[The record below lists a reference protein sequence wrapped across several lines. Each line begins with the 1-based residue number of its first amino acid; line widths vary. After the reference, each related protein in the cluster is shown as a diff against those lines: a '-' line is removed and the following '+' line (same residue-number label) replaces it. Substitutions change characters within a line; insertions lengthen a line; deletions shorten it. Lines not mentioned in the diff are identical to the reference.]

1 MKNIYLKLVS
11 AFLTL
16 GLIIPSVVPSF
27 AFAQA
32 PSPES
37 GNAVSI
43 ESVAE
48 IPKVDTGSGIIPDI
62 SRINW
67 EQKVN
72 IRGRTVTLNSDEAL
86 NALNLSS
93 DIKDLIK
100 AYRNDKAAVDRTIFM
115 LPSTRTV
122 KKAQLDAGLKFS
134 IAKSLVEQGKLPKD
148 YLDLDAQG
156 RIEPAVEIMDIRN
169 MQVLDSSKAV
179 PQEDKREIKV
189 LSTEVVDP
197 AKKSVIEKAG
207 DAIKDA
213 LGKIISWFSP
223 SDAFADMA
231 SVSEAAIDYL
241 LGEQNTDGS
250 WGSGSTQ
257 FVTTIAVLD
266 ALQSQGITGTEV
278 SSGIAWLSSYVPEN
292 NDYLAKQLRILARAG
307 ITDLETDNLV
317 YGLDSSTGGFTYD
330 LGHKPDALTTS
341 NAIQALSA
349 AEYEDPGA
357 QPNVTQS
364 LALHYL
370 INTQRFDNGWSISD
384 IGPSPISGT
393 SEVVE
398 GLLLWR
404 HRTLGSTIEVDDTLD
419 PAVAFLTASQLSN
432 GTWNNDLLDTALAY
446 HAIKASGQVPTYQ
459 LDTVEYFENEQ
470 ETNGSFD
477 NDLFTTAKV
486 IEALS
491 ISTDSGQ
498 LTISDLV
505 PLTTLQ
511 TGTAANIRIVINNT
525 GNTAVDSG
533 KLHVIT
539 DDYAY
544 GTVDL
549 AANGVVV
556 NANSTL
562 NVTLSLSST
571 RSFLGGVVFK
581 VFFEGENEVVHSNSR
596 YSETLTFA
604 ADPAN
609 RPALPMY
616 YVAYKSVSSGGTP
629 AITWRWPA
637 KSDPNLNKYIIM
649 LRVLGT
655 TTWSTAQVSYPG
667 TNATVGGLTEGTTY
681 EATLGTSSSGGSI
694 YFFST
699 PAQVKVS
706 SNPNNYIAGTTSGTV
721 KAVDGI
727 VKGVDILGVTTGTNT
742 VSDSDDGTYTQSNV
756 PWGSSYAR
764 VSNFRYETYTNK
776 YTNYNTAVTGVNIY
790 TNLKPDT
797 ANPTVTGVSIVG
809 ESDKVMENKERELI
823 QYTVGDD
830 IGTSPGIVQSASFY
844 YYEPADSTWHLIGT
858 EQGLLSGTRTY
869 AWDIPGTLLGTG
881 YKIKVIARDFAGK
894 DSTATEWGGTF
905 ELTAGNASPTFT
917 FTAPTAAVAATAD
930 ASYTI
935 KWIDEDPEENASI
948 TLSYDP
954 DTNPSNSNHTPI
966 TTANE
971 DDPTDE
977 YVWDTSG
984 ISASTKYVRA
994 DITDSVNGTVTVY
1007 SDVPVT
1013 ISH

>member
-1 MKNIYLKLVS
+1 MKKYILSKTMPVLLLVS
-11 AFLTL
+11 ILLPSASPYFALAQSTPPQR
-16 GLIIPSVVPSF
+16 IP
-27 AFAQA
+27 
-32 PSPES
+32 
-37 GNAVSI
+37 I
-43 ESVAE
+43 ESMIE
-48 IPKVDTGSGIIPDI
+48 IPKVDTGSGIIPDL
-62 SRINW
+62 SRVDW

-72 IRGRTVTLNSDEAL
+72 IGGKNIALNSDEAL
-86 NALNLSS
+86 NVLAVSS
-93 DIKDLIK
+93 DIKELVK
-100 AYRNDKAAVDRTIFM
+100 AYRSDRSSVDRTIFM
-115 LPSTRTV
+115 WPSTKTA
-122 KKAQLDAGLKFS
+122 KKAEMNEGLRFS
-134 IAKSLVEQGKLPKD
+134 IAKNLVEKGQLPND

-156 RIEPAVEIMDIRN
+156 RIERANEISMQN
-169 MQVLDSSKAV
+169 MQSLDVSKAV
-179 PQEDKREIKV
+179 PLEEKREIKV
-189 LSTEVVDP
+189 LGTEVVEP
-197 AKKSVIEKAG
+197 AKKGVIEKV
-207 DAIKDA
+207 KDVFNR
-213 LGKIISWFSP
+213 IVSWIAP
-223 SDAFADMA
+223 SNVFADVA
-231 SVSEAAIDYL
+231 SVSEDAINYL
-241 LGEQNTDGS
+241 LAEQNTDGS

-257 FVTTIAVLD
+257 FITTVAVLD
-266 ALQSQGITGTEV
+266 ALKLNNETGTEFDDGV
-278 SSGIAWLSSYVPEN
+278 AWVEGYIADN
-292 NDYLAKQLRILARAG
+292 NDYRAQQLMIYDSAGLPTSEMAQGLAY
-307 ITDLETDNLV
+307 EV
-317 YGLDSSTGGFTYD
+317 DSSTGGVPYEY
-330 LGHKPDALTTS
+330 GYKPDPITT
-341 NAIQALSA
+341 AKAVQALYA
-349 AEYEDPGA
+349 VGYDDPG
-357 QPNVTQS
+357 PTQDKAES
-364 LALHYL
+364 LGLLHL
-370 INTQRFDNGWSISD
+370 INTQRFDDGWSVSA
-384 IGPSPISGT
+384 SGT
-393 SEVVE
+393 SSIPATAEVTE
-398 GLLLWR
+398 ALLLWR
-404 HRTLGSTIEVDDTLD
+404 HRTMGSIAIDDTLN
-419 PAVAFLTASQLSN
+419 PAVTFLSSAQLSN
-432 GTWNNDLLDTALAY
+432 GTWGNDILNTALAY
-446 HAIKASGQVPTYQ
+446 HAIKAAGQVPTYQ
-459 LDTVEYFENEQ
+459 LDTVEYFESEQ

-477 NDLFTTAKV
+477 DDFYTTAKV
-486 IEALS
+486 VKALS

-511 TGTAANIRIVINNT
+511 TGTAASIRIVVNNT

-549 AANGVVV
+549 AANSVVV
-556 NANSTL
+556 PANSTL
-562 NVTLSLSST
+562 NITLSLSST
-571 RSFLGGVVFK
+571 RSFLGGMVFK
-581 VFFEGENEVVHSNSR
+581 VFFEGQNEVVHSNSR

-604 ADPAN
+604 ADTAN
-609 RPALPMY
+609 RPALPTY

-637 KSDPNLNKYIIM
+637 KSDPNLNKYVVM

-655 TTWSTAQVSYPG
+655 STWSAANVSYPG
-667 TNATVGGLTEGTTY
+667 TNATVGGLIEGTTY

-706 SNPNNYIAGTTSGTV
+706 SNASNYIAGTTSGTV

-727 VKGVDILGVTTGTNT
+727 VKGVDVLGVTTGTNT
-742 VSDSDDGTYTQSNV
+742 VSHADNGTYTQSNV
-756 PWGSSYAR
+756 PWGSAYAR

-830 IGTSPGIVQSASFY
+830 IGTSPGIVQSVSFY
-844 YYEPADSTWHLIGT
+844 YYEPANSTWYLIGT
-858 EQGLLSGTRTY
+858 EEGLLSGTRTY

-917 FTAPTAAVAATAD
+917 FTSPTAAVAATAD

-948 TLSYDP
+948 TLYYDT
-954 DTNPSNSNHTPI
+954 DTNPSNGNHTSI
-966 TTANE
+966 ATINE

-984 ISASTKYVRA
+984 ISASSKYVRA

-1007 SDVPVT
+1007 STVSVT